1 MLEYIIVDGG
11 SNDSSLSIIKDF
23 HARYPDLIKFIS
35 EPDNGI
41 YDAMN
46 KGISLSSGDLIGI
59 LNSDDI
65 LKPSSIQHLVD
76 NLLACNFPFDKPA
89 YSTSPVELISTDGSV
104 IGISSP
110 LPYQMRYTRRYREM
124 PAPHLGIFATSSLYS
139 LFGRYSTKFKLSSDY
154 EIVLRW
160 MTSDVPCTSLQRPI
174 GQFRQGGLSG
184 GLTTWFESFQIRT
197 SYGCPLIVSCYY
209 AIMSIL
215 KTYSFL
221 FLPRYLIKLYRY
233 IFPSKNQYYL

>member
-1 MLEYIIVDGG
+1 MLSYPTVSIVTINYNCAHYLPDAIQSVVSQDYSMLEYIIVDGG

-110 LPYQMRYTRRYREM
+110 
-124 PAPHLGIFATSSLYS
+124 
-139 LFGRYSTKFKLSSDY
+139 
-154 EIVLRW
+154 
-160 MTSDVPCTSLQRPI
+160 
-174 GQFRQGGLSG
+174 
-184 GLTTWFESFQIRT
+184 
-197 SYGCPLIVSCYY
+197 
-209 AIMSIL
+209 
-215 KTYSFL
+215 
-221 FLPRYLIKLYRY
+221 YLIKCVTRDVIARCRHL
-233 IFPSKNQYYL
+233 ISESLLLPPLQSVWSLQHEIQIEF